1 MSTYLWIAFGGALG
15 SMARYG
21 CSEVIGD
28 WFGQTFP
35 WGTLVINI
43 AGSLAIGVAAALT
56 APEGRVFVPSD
67 IRQFVMIGLCGG
79 FTTFSAFSLQT
90 LSLAQSGEYLRAGA
104 NVVGS
109 VIFCLLAV
117 WLGFAAGVGL
127 GSMRANG

>member
-1 MSTYLWIAFGGALG
+1 MSTYLWIAFGGAVG